1 IGCYE
6 KPIDSQLSFLFWV
19 VRKNLYIDR
28 HFNCPKMG
36 KHKRSRSSSS
46 SSSSSSS
53 ASSSSSSKTNRKGR
67 YDKST
72 SERSRTDTR
81 YNKRSK
87 SAQSPSKNSAE
98 KRQMVRSTVHRTT
111 SMPRDCSGYPSD
123 ILVHVPNSAATVT
136 SEEIRNSDSYTPIFR
151 QLGTSNLQSTRIGSN
166 DTIDNSVGLQQSE
179 KSAYEDRIKRLEQQV
194 ENLTK
199 QNSSESPKLTLRSD
213 CIPEFC
219 PENENLSAAKWLEKI
234 DQLKNINR
242 WDDVTTIYH
251 MQSRLGG
258 MGRTWYHSLNSLNY
272 TWLEW
277 KELIIK
283 TFPDHID
290 YAKAL
295 RKMLEKTKSHNESM
309 TAYYFSKMELIRT
322 CQIVGKNAVSCLIDG
337 ITDINIQNAA
347 RAGRYEIP
355 ETLFEQYL
363 SMLRDESSH
372 QLHSNKPETITKRHN
387 KPDLRNAI
395 SKKYKPY
402 HREDVMCYNCKQKG
416 HYQASCPKSRKVCSK
431 CNLLGHEADQC
442 RTGQG
447 KHAGLQTKDQ
457 ASAHVDALIVPDQV
471 QEVPVIVGQPFV
483 NNESVTVVVRGN
495 QIRLYDQNLIKIG
508 TLDEFLS
515 KKVELVSAET
525 TVIPPN
531 YMGHIVIKQDES
543 VRDVFV
549 N

>member
-1 IGCYE
+1 MEDTSEDFTDCKHPQGCYE
-6 KPIDSQLSFLFWV
+6 KPIDRQLSFLFWV

-28 HFNCPKMG
+28 HFNCPKIG

-53 ASSSSSSKTNRKGR
+53 ASSSSSSKTNRK
-67 YDKST
+67 
-72 SERSRTDTR
+72 
-81 YNKRSK
+81 
-87 SAQSPSKNSAE
+87 
-98 KRQMVRSTVHRTT
+98 
-111 SMPRDCSGYPSD
+111 
-123 ILVHVPNSAATVT
+123 
-136 SEEIRNSDSYTPIFR
+136 
-151 QLGTSNLQSTRIGSN
+151 
-166 DTIDNSVGLQQSE
+166 
-179 KSAYEDRIKRLEQQV
+179 
-194 ENLTK
+194 
-199 QNSSESPKLTLRSD
+199 
-213 CIPEFC
+213 
-219 PENENLSAAKWLEKI
+219 
-234 DQLKNINR
+234 
-242 WDDVTTIYH
+242 
-251 MQSRLGG
+251 
-258 MGRTWYHSLNSLNY
+258 
-272 TWLEW
+272 
-277 KELIIK
+277 
-283 TFPDHID
+283 
-290 YAKAL
+290 
-295 RKMLEKTKSHNESM
+295 
-309 TAYYFSKMELIRT
+309 
-322 CQIVGKNAVSCLIDG
+322 
-337 ITDINIQNAA
+337 
-347 RAGRYEIP
+347 GRYEIP

-447 KHAGLQTKDQ
+447 KHAGLQTKDR

-495 QIRLYDQNLIKIG
+495 QIRLYDQNLNKIG

-543 VRDVFV
+543 VRDVLV
-549 N
+549 NLQTRDWSDNCHVILPCILNLENSFCCVPVMNLSNKPVCYEKNRVITRGWTCYENVEPSESLMCLQTSTTHLIPITLDDVKGLINPQLNEVDRANLLQLINKYRDCFALSLNEVGKTDVAELEIKLNDDQPITYRPYRMPYTNRETFRDIVRDLLANKIIQESDSPYASPILLVKKNVHRL